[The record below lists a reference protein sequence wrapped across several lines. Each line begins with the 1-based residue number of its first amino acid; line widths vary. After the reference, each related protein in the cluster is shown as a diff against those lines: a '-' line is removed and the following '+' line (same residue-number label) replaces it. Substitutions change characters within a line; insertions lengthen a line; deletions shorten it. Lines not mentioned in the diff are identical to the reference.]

1 MERQMTT
8 YRACIKIRINSTLSN
23 TWVHIEAQNITTAKA
38 LLEAQ
43 YGAGN
48 VVSITRKSGQ

>member
-1 MERQMTT
+1 MTT
-8 YRACIKIRINSTLSN
+8 YRACIKIRINSTFSN

-43 YGAGN
+43 YGVGM
-48 VVSITRKSGQ
+48 VLSISRKSGQ

>member
-1 MERQMTT
+1 MIT
-8 YRACIKIRINSTLSN
+8 YKAMVRVRTSYGSF
-23 TWVHIEAQNITTAKA
+23 AQVWAQVQAKNVFDARA

-48 VVSITRKSGQ
+48 VVSAIVKAP

>member
-1 MERQMTT
+1 MTT

-23 TWVHIEAQNITTAKA
+23 TWVQIEAQNITTAKA

-43 YGAGN
+43 YGVGM
-48 VVSITRKSGQ
+48 VLSISRKSGQ